1 VRSKGEK
8 NFGRVEKSST
18 KVGKKFNIKKMKHM
32 KCDNTQQRKE
42 RLQKRNEK
50 VRQLFEELS
59 AKHPQWKVDALVE
72 EVANIMFL
80 SPRTIVAILS
90 FQGGY
95 AER

>member
-1 VRSKGEK
+1 
-8 NFGRVEKSST
+8 
-18 KVGKKFNIKKMKHM
+18 MH
-32 KCDNTQQRKE
+32 CDKTQPRKA

-50 VRQLFEELS
+50 VRQLFEDRS

>member
-1 VRSKGEK
+1 
-8 NFGRVEKSST
+8 
-18 KVGKKFNIKKMKHM
+18 MKHM

-80 SPRTIVAILS
+80 SPRTIEAILS

>member
-1 VRSKGEK
+1 MNLFQQPRP
-8 NFGRVEKSST
+8 RR
-18 KVGKKFNIKKMKHM
+18 FNHKYIYV
-32 KCDNTQQRKE
+32 DERKE

>member
-1 VRSKGEK
+1 
-8 NFGRVEKSST
+8 
-18 KVGKKFNIKKMKHM
+18 MKHM

>member
-1 VRSKGEK
+1 VKK
-8 NFGRVEKSST
+8 KTLVELFLTLPKLTKSLT
-18 KVGKKFNIKKMKHM
+18 FKKMKHM